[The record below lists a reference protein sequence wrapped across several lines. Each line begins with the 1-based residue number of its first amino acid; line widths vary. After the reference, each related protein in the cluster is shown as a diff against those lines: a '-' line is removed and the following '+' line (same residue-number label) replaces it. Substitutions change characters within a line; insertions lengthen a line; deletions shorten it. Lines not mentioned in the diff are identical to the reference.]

1 MAREGPPSGGTSAEL
16 SAGRRENNER
26 LTGQDGP
33 DRLGA
38 THQNGSPRGAKKG
51 VLRVLI
57 VDEHEVLGDDVQAV
71 LRQQGIEVVGI
82 ARNPE
87 QTFSAVSL
95 GLPDVVILCVSAKSI
110 LAESRT
116 ARALSALAWTDGVGL
131 ADSQR
136 RSARVERQPA
146 PEERSVP
153 QDARA
158 DGYVVLDSPGNGDH
172 SRPEDKIARL
182 AGYLTPRERQ
192 VLGLL
197 MEGASNKDMARRL
210 SIRSNTVRTH
220 VQNVLT
226 KLQVHTRLGAVT
238 FAVRQ
243 GVTSSASL
251 NIPPPNGAPY
261 SPMSVI

>member
-16 SAGRRENNER
+16 SAATREN
-26 LTGQDGP
+26 TGRISGQAGP
-33 DRLGA
+33 DPLGT
-38 THQNGSPRGAKKG
+38 THQNGSKRGVRKSA
-51 VLRVLI
+51 LRVLI
-57 VDEHEVLGDDVQAV
+57 VDEHEVLGSDVQEV

-116 ARALSALAWTDGVGL
+116 ARALSALASTDSVGL
-131 ADSQR
+131 ADSQP
-136 RSARVERQPA
+136 RSARVEQQPA
-146 PEERSVP
+146 PEERSAP

-158 DGYVVLDSPGNGDH
+158 DGYVLIDSPGNGDH
-172 SRPEDKIARL
+172 SRPEDKVARL

-192 VLGLL
+192 ILGLL
-197 MEGASNKDMARRL
+197 MEGASNKDMARKL

-251 NIPPPNGAPY
+251 NIPTPHEAPY
-261 SPMSVI
+261 SPISVI

>member
-1 MAREGPPSGGTSAEL
+1 VGKGAPLSSGADEGLSSAAAQNTAQYRGETNGA
-16 SAGRRENNER
+16 AGPAASEKPKE
-26 LTGQDGP
+26 
-33 DRLGA
+33 
-38 THQNGSPRGAKKG
+38 G

-57 VDEHEVLGDDVQAV
+57 VDEHQVFGDGIQAI

-95 GLPDVVILCVSAKSI
+95 GLPDVVLLCVWAKSI

-116 ARALSALAWTDGVGL
+116 ARALSALTSADRAGL
-131 ADSQR
+131 ADRQP
-136 RSARVERQPA
+136 RSSRVERQPTREERFA
-146 PEERSVP
+146 PE
-153 QDARA
+153 DA
-158 DGYVVLDSPGNGDH
+158 DGYVALDRRRNGDQNP
-172 SRPEDKIARL
+172 SEEKIARL

-251 NIPPPNGAPY
+251 NVPPANGASHP
-261 SPMSVI
+261 PMSVI

>member
-1 MAREGPPSGGTSAEL
+1 M
-16 SAGRRENNER
+16 
-26 LTGQDGP
+26 
-33 DRLGA
+33 
-38 THQNGSPRGAKKG
+38 
-51 VLRVLI
+51 RVLI
-57 VDEHEVLGDDVQAV
+57 VDEHEVFADRIQSV
-71 LRQQGIEVVGI
+71 LEQQGIEVVGI

-95 GLPDVVILCVSAKSI
+95 GLPDVVLLCVWAKSI

-116 ARALSALAWTDGVGL
+116 ARALSALASTDGVGL
-131 ADSQR
+131 ADAQLRASR
-136 RSARVERQPA
+136 PERQPA
-146 PEERSVP
+146 PAEASTLEDGP
-153 QDARA
+153 A
-158 DGYVVLDSPGNGDH
+158 DGYVALDQAGNGDH
-172 SRPEDKIARL
+172 SRPDEKIARL

-197 MEGASNKDMARRL
+197 MEGASNKEMARRL

-238 FAVRQ
+238 LAVRQ

-251 NIPPPNGAPY
+251 NIPPPNGATHP
-261 SPMSVI
+261 PMSVI

>member
-1 MAREGPPSGGTSAEL
+1 MGGADIGVSSATAQNSGQLDGVPASH
-16 SAGRRENNER
+16 SRHAGA
-26 LTGQDGP
+26 QK
-33 DRLGA
+33 
-38 THQNGSPRGAKKG
+38 AKEG

-57 VDEHEVLGDDVQAV
+57 VDEHEVFGDRIESI

-95 GLPDVVILCVSAKSI
+95 ALPDIVLLCVWAKSI

-116 ARALSALAWTDGVGL
+116 ARALSALASTDGGGL
-131 ADSQR
+131 ADTQHQK
-136 RSARVERQPA
+136 ERQPVPEETSA
-146 PEERSVP
+146 PE
-153 QDARA
+153 DALR
-158 DGYVVLDSPGNGDH
+158 DRYVGLDSPGNGHH
-172 SRPEDKIARL
+172 SQPDQKIARL

-243 GVTSSASL
+243 GVTSSESL

-261 SPMSVI
+261 PPTSVI